1 MAMSSENTDARG
13 EARQSFYVKQ
23 QLIAAA
29 KTTFQQLAAVI
40 KNATVYPAAHPF
52 LLASADQFLDRVKE
66 FLRSRKEVAFYLV
79 GGELFFETLSVP
91 IDQSLSMLMEQ
102 FTSRDVG
109 GVIFKPGLSREEIVK
124 FAYLM
129 NRDTAYFSEQG
140 GVVKV
145 LAKEQ
150 IVHIDLHRVILVDKK
165 FGSAIKEA
173 KKKSSRIFMD
183 AVDTVKDIVQ
193 SVHLEKSVNM
203 KRVSA
208 VVHGMVDDIL
218 DNRDALMGLT
228 TIKMYD
234 EYTFA
239 HSVNV
244 AVLSIAQGVFLS
256 FDKPQ
261 IASLGIAGMMHDIGK
276 VNVPLEVINKP
287 DKLTDEEWELVK
299 RHPIEGALIL
309 SDVPAL
315 TKLAMVAAF
324 EHHQHGDIRGY
335 PRMDDRVQQHPFS
348 QIIAISDTYD
358 AIIAARVYYKVSTP
372 PEKGVQI
379 MLSKRGTLFN
389 PVLVKAFVNMM
400 GIYPVGTLLKLD
412 SGEIGIV
419 MHQTRDLLRPR
430 VLLLTAF
437 DGSEK
442 ESGTEVS
449 LLEMEGGQYKRTIA
463 GSIDPSIARIDVKKY
478 LD

>member
-1 MAMSSENTDARG
+1 MSAENTDARV

-29 KTTFQQLAAVI
+29 KTTFQQLAGVI

-52 LLASADQFLDRVKE
+52 LLASADQLLDRLKE
-66 FLRSRKEVAFYLV
+66 FLLSRKEVAFYLV
-79 GGELFFETLSVP
+79 GGELFFETHSVP

-102 FTSRDVG
+102 FTARDVG
-109 GVIFKPGLSREEIVK
+109 GVIFKPGITCDEIVR

-129 NRDTAYFSEQG
+129 NKDAAYFAEQG

-145 LAKEQ
+145 IAKEKM
-150 IVHIDLHRVILVDKK
+150 VHIDLHRVILVDKK
-165 FGSAIKEA
+165 FGAAIKEA
-173 KKKSSRIFMD
+173 KKKSSEIFMD
-183 AVDTVKDIVQ
+183 AVDTVKEIVN
-193 SVHLEKSVNM
+193 SIHLDKAVNM
-203 KRVSA
+203 KKVSA

-244 AVLSIAQGVFLS
+244 AVLSISQGTFLS
-256 FDKPQ
+256 FEKPQ
-261 IASLGIAGMMHDIGK
+261 IAALGIAGMMHDIGK
-276 VNVPLEVINKP
+276 VNIPLEVINKP
-287 DKLTDEEWELVK
+287 DKLTDEEWEQVK

-309 SDVPAL
+309 SDVPAM
-315 TKLAMVAAF
+315 TRLAMVAAF

-348 QIIAISDTYD
+348 QIIAIADAYD

-372 PEKGVQI
+372 PDKAIRI
-379 MLSKRGTLFN
+379 MLSKRGTVFN
-389 PVLVKAFVNMM
+389 PVLLKAFVNMI

-412 SGEIGIV
+412 SGEVGIV
-419 MHQTRDLLRPR
+419 VHQTRDLMRPR
-430 VLLLTAF
+430 VLLLTKF

-449 LLEMEGGQYKRTIA
+449 LLEMEGGRYKRTIA
-463 GSIDPSIARIDVKKY
+463 GSIDPSTAKVDVKKY
-478 LD
+478 LE

>member
-1 MAMSSENTDARG
+1 
-13 EARQSFYVKQ
+13 
-23 QLIAAA
+23 
-29 KTTFQQLAAVI
+29 
-40 KNATVYPAAHPF
+40 
-52 LLASADQFLDRVKE
+52 
-66 FLRSRKEVAFYLV
+66 
-79 GGELFFETLSVP
+79 
-91 IDQSLSMLMEQ
+91 MLMEQ
-102 FTSRDVG
+102 FKARDVG
-109 GVIFKPGLSREEIVK
+109 GVVFKPGLTCEEIVK

-129 NRDTAYFSEQG
+129 NKDAAYFFEQG
-140 GVVKV
+140 VVSKV
-145 LAKEQ
+145 LEKEQ

-183 AVDTVKDIVQ
+183 AVETVQEIVQ
-193 SVHLEKSVNM
+193 SVHLEKAINM
-203 KRVSA
+203 KKVSA

-244 AVLSIAQGVFLS
+244 AVLSIAQGSFLS

-261 IASLGIAGMMHDIGK
+261 IAALGIAGMLHDIGK
-276 VNVPLEVINKP
+276 VNVPLEIINKP

-309 SDVPAL
+309 SDVPAM
-315 TKLAMVAAF
+315 TRLAMVTAF
-324 EHHQHGDIRGY
+324 EHHQHGDVRGY

-372 PEKGVQI
+372 PDKAVRI
-379 MLSKRGTLFN
+379 MLSKRGTTFN
-389 PVLVKAFVNMM
+389 PVLIKAFVNMI

-412 SGEIGIV
+412 TGEICIAV
-419 MHQTRDLLRPR
+419 HQTRDLMRPR
-430 VLLLTAF
+430 VLLLSKF

-442 ESGTEVS
+442 EDPNATVS
-449 LLEMEGGQYKRTIA
+449 LLETEGGRPKRTIA
-463 GSIDPSIARIDVKKY
+463 GTIDPNIVKIDVKKY

>member
-1 MAMSSENTDARG
+1 MSAEQSDARG
-13 EARQSFYVKQ
+13 EARQSFFAKQ
-23 QLIAAA
+23 QLIAEA
-29 KTTFQQLAAVI
+29 KKTFQQLAAVI
-40 KNATVYPAAHPF
+40 RNATVYPAAHPF
-52 LLASADQFLDRVKE
+52 LRSSADQLLDRVRE
-66 FLRSRKEVAFYLV
+66 FLVSRREVAFYLV
-79 GGELFFETLSVP
+79 GGELFFETHSVP

-102 FTSRDVG
+102 FTARDVG
-109 GVIFKPGLSREEIVK
+109 GVIFKPGITCDEIVK

-129 NRDTAYFSEQG
+129 NKDTAYLDEQG
-140 GVVKV
+140 GVTK
-145 LAKEQ
+145 AIAREQ

-173 KKKSSRIFMD
+173 KKKSGEIFMD
-183 AVDTVKDIVQ
+183 AVDTVKEIIQ
-193 SVHLEKSVNM
+193 SVHLEKAVNM
-203 KRVSA
+203 KKVSA

-228 TIKMYD
+228 TIKMFD

-244 AVLSIAQGVFLS
+244 AVLSIAQGTFLS
-256 FDKPQ
+256 FEKPQ
-261 IASLGIAGMMHDIGK
+261 IAALGIAGMLHDIGK

-287 DKLTDEEWELVK
+287 DKLTDEEWELIK

-309 SDVPAL
+309 SDIPAMSR
-315 TKLAMVAAF
+315 LAMVAAF

-335 PRMDDRVQQHPFS
+335 PRMDDTVQQHPFS
-348 QIIAISDTYD
+348 QIVAISDTYD

-372 PEKGVQI
+372 PDKAVRI
-379 MLSKRGTLFN
+379 LLSKRGTAFN
-389 PVLVKAFVNMM
+389 SVLVKAFVNML

-419 MHQTRDLLRPR
+419 MHQTRDLMRPR
-430 VLLLTAF
+430 VLILTKF

-449 LLEMEGGQYKRTIA
+449 LLEMVGGRYKRTIA
-463 GSIDPSIARIDVKKY
+463 GFIDPSSANIDVKKY
-478 LD
+478 LA

>member
-1 MAMSSENTDARG
+1 MSAENTDARG

-23 QLIAAA
+23 QMIAAA
-29 KTTFQQLAAVI
+29 KTAFQQLSGVV

-52 LLASADQFLDRVKE
+52 LLASADQLLDRVKE
-66 FLRSRKEVAFYLV
+66 FLLSRKEVAFYLV
-79 GGELFFETLSVP
+79 GGELFFETHSVP

-102 FTSRDVG
+102 FTARDVG
-109 GVIFKPGLSREEIVK
+109 GIIFKPGITCDEIVK

-129 NRDTAYFSEQG
+129 NKDTAYFAEQG
-140 GVVKV
+140 GVAKAV
-145 LAKEQ
+145 AKEQ
-150 IVHIDLHRVILVDKK
+150 IVHIDLHRVILVDRK
-165 FGSAIKEA
+165 FGAAIKEA
-173 KKKSSRIFMD
+173 KKKSGEIFMD
-183 AVDTVKDIVQ
+183 AVDTVKEIVN
-193 SVHLEKSVNM
+193 SVHLDKAVNM

-218 DNRDALMGLT
+218 DNRDALTGLT

-244 AVLSIAQGVFLS
+244 AVLSISQGSFLS
-256 FDKPQ
+256 FEKPQ
-261 IASLGIAGMMHDIGK
+261 IAALGIAGMMHDIGK

-287 DKLTDEEWELVK
+287 DKLTDEEWEQIK

-309 SDVPAL
+309 SDVPAM
-315 TKLAMVAAF
+315 TRLAMVAAF

-348 QIIAISDTYD
+348 QIIAISDAYD
-358 AIIAARVYYKVSTP
+358 AIIAARVYYKVTTP
-372 PEKGVQI
+372 PEKAIRI
-379 MLSKRGTLFN
+379 MLGKRGTAFN
-389 PVLVKAFVNMM
+389 PVLVKAFVNMI

-412 SGEIGIV
+412 TGEIGIV
-419 MHQTRDLLRPR
+419 MHQTRDLMRPR
-430 VLLLTAF
+430 VLLLTKF

-442 ESGTEVS
+442 GSGTEVS

-463 GSIDPSIARIDVKKY
+463 GTIDPSNAKVDVRKY

>member
-1 MAMSSENTDARG
+1 MSAENTDARG

-23 QLIAAA
+23 QMIAAA
-29 KTTFQQLAAVI
+29 KTTFQQLSGVI

-52 LLASADQFLDRVKE
+52 LLASADQLLDRLKE
-66 FLRSRKEVAFYLV
+66 FLLSRKEVAFYLV
-79 GGELFFETLSVP
+79 GGELFFETHSVP

-102 FTSRDVG
+102 FTARDVG
-109 GVIFKPGLSREEIVK
+109 GVIFKPGITCDEIVR

-129 NRDTAYFSEQG
+129 NKDAAYFTEQG
-140 GVVKV
+140 GVVKTI
-145 LAKEQ
+145 AKEK

-165 FGSAIKEA
+165 FGAAIKEA
-173 KKKSSRIFMD
+173 KKKSSAIFMD
-183 AVDTVKDIVQ
+183 AVDTVKEIVN
-193 SVHLEKSVNM
+193 SVHLDKAVNM
-203 KRVSA
+203 KKVSA

-244 AVLSIAQGVFLS
+244 AVLSISQGTFLS
-256 FDKPQ
+256 FEKPQ
-261 IASLGIAGMMHDIGK
+261 IAALGIAGMMHDIGK
-276 VNVPLEVINKP
+276 VNIPLEVINKP
-287 DKLTDEEWELVK
+287 DKLTDEEWEQIK

-309 SDVPAL
+309 SDVPAM
-315 TKLAMVAAF
+315 TRLAMVAAF

-348 QIIAISDTYD
+348 QIIAIADAYD

-372 PEKGVQI
+372 PDKAIRI
-379 MLSKRGTLFN
+379 MLSKRGTAFN
-389 PVLVKAFVNMM
+389 PVLLKAFVNMI

-419 MHQTRDLLRPR
+419 MHQTRDLMRPR
-430 VLLLTAF
+430 VLLLTKF

-449 LLEMEGGQYKRTIA
+449 LLEMEGGRYKRTIA
-463 GSIDPSIARIDVKKY
+463 GSIDPGAAKVDVKKY

>member
-1 MAMSSENTDARG
+1 MPAEQSDARG
-13 EARQSFYVKQ
+13 EARQSFFAKQ
-23 QLIAAA
+23 QLIAEA
-29 KTTFQQLAAVI
+29 KKTFQQLAAVI

-52 LLASADQFLDRVKE
+52 LRASADQLLDRTRE
-66 FLRSRKEVAFYLV
+66 FLVSRREVAFYLV
-79 GGELFFETLSVP
+79 GGELFFETHSVP

-102 FTSRDVG
+102 FTARDVG
-109 GVIFKPGLSREEIVK
+109 GVIFKPGITCDEIVK

-129 NRDTAYFSEQG
+129 NKDTAYLDEQG
-140 GVVKV
+140 GVAKAI
-145 LAKEQ
+145 AKEQ
-150 IVHIDLHRVILVDKK
+150 IVHIDLHRVILVGKK

-173 KKKSSRIFMD
+173 KKKSSEIFMD
-183 AVDTVKDIVQ
+183 AVDTVKEIIQ
-193 SVHLEKSVNM
+193 SVHLEKAFNM
-203 KRVSA
+203 KKVSA

-244 AVLSIAQGVFLS
+244 AVLSIAQGTFLS
-256 FDKPQ
+256 FEKPQ
-261 IASLGIAGMMHDIGK
+261 IAELGIAGMMHDIGK

-287 DKLTDEEWELVK
+287 DKLTDEEWELIK

-309 SDVPAL
+309 SDVPAMSR
-315 TKLAMVAAF
+315 LAMVAAF

-335 PRMDDRVQQHPFS
+335 PRMDDTVQQHPFS
-348 QIIAISDTYD
+348 QIVAISDTYD

-372 PEKGVQI
+372 PDKAVRI
-379 MLSKRGTLFN
+379 LLSKRGTAFN
-389 PVLVKAFVNMM
+389 SVLVKAFVNML

-419 MHQTRDLLRPR
+419 MHQTRDLMRPR
-430 VLLLTAF
+430 VLILTKF

-449 LLEMEGGQYKRTIA
+449 LLEMVGGQYKRTIA
-463 GSIDPSIARIDVKKY
+463 GSIDPSSANIDVKKY
-478 LD
+478 LA

>member
-1 MAMSSENTDARG
+1 MSAENTDARG

-23 QLIAAA
+23 QMIAAA
-29 KTTFQQLAAVI
+29 KTAFQQLSGVI

-52 LLASADQFLDRVKE
+52 LLASADQLLDRIKE
-66 FLRSRKEVAFYLV
+66 FLLSRKEVAFYLV
-79 GGELFFETLSVP
+79 GGELFFETNSVP

-102 FTSRDVG
+102 FTARDVG
-109 GVIFKPGLSREEIVK
+109 GVIFKPGITCDEIVK

-129 NRDTAYFSEQG
+129 NKDAAYFAEQG
-140 GVVKV
+140 GVAKAVE
-145 LAKEQ
+145 KEQ

-165 FGSAIKEA
+165 FGAAIKEA
-173 KKKSSRIFMD
+173 KKKSGEIFMD
-183 AVDTVKDIVQ
+183 AVETVKEIVN
-193 SVHLEKSVNM
+193 SVHLEKAVNM
-203 KRVSA
+203 KKVSA

-218 DNRDALMGLT
+218 DNRDTLMGLT

-244 AVLSIAQGVFLS
+244 AVLSISQGTFLS
-256 FDKPQ
+256 FEKPQ
-261 IASLGIAGMMHDIGK
+261 IAALGIAGMMHDIGK
-276 VNVPLEVINKP
+276 VNVPLEIINKP
-287 DKLTDEEWELVK
+287 DKLTDEEWEQIK

-309 SDVPAL
+309 SDVPAM
-315 TKLAMVAAF
+315 TRLAMVAAF

-348 QIIAISDTYD
+348 QIIAISDAYD

-372 PEKGVQI
+372 PDKAVRI
-379 MLSKRGTLFN
+379 MLGKRGTAFN
-389 PVLVKAFVNMM
+389 PVLVKAFVNMI

-419 MHQTRDLLRPR
+419 MHQTRDLMRPR
-430 VLLLTAF
+430 VLLLTKF

-449 LLEMEGGQYKRTIA
+449 LLEMEGGHYKRTIA
-463 GSIDPSIARIDVKKY
+463 GTIDPSNAKVNVKKY